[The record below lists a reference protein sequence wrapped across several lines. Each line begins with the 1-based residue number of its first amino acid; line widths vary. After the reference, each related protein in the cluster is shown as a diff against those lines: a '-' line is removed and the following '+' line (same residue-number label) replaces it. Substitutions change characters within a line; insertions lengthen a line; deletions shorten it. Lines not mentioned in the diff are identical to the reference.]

1 MATRSPVPIHNFWGA
16 ADSAGTPWTAGTLPN
31 VAAPLA
37 TLTLQAGDFA
47 YVAADSTFYLCTNPG
62 TIGPFSAATWVPM
75 LSGTASDKFAP
86 KYLVGNTANGDSP
99 VAYTNAGFR
108 YIPDPGDGSGI
119 ALALSYANPADPDFV
134 AEGDIWIRPG
144 VYDLNGSGSPTI
156 PMELAAGIVVRGSGN
171 KTSILARNSGNQSV
185 FSMKSSSELRDLRI
199 NYFGESDPVSAGVG
213 LVVIDGTSQSAP
225 AWLHRVD
232 LQLQLSG
239 DVTTGLRCAVYV
251 ASNAGNSCV
260 VEDCRIF
267 VSGNYTGEDVGG
279 VCGVLSNGGTN
290 SETSLFNVTIASA
303 VSPPGF
309 NCGVVASSTS
319 ATIEASSLRV
329 SSPNTVGVLSQASS
343 SRLLLSDCLI
353 DATVLSPGAVAV
365 LCGARELNINNSRLN
380 NLVGANAPGSIISTA
395 DRGVISGNF
404 IRGDLDT
411 SGGSNH
417 VIALNLIQ
425 SGSTV
430 TTSTTD
436 EVAHNILST

>member
-1 MATRSPVPIHNFWGA
+1 MATRSPVQIHNFWGA
-16 ADSAGTPWTAGTLPN
+16 SYATAAVLPN
-31 VAAPLA
+31 VGAGQTP
-37 TLTLQAGDFA
+37 LTLQAGDFA
-47 YVAADSTFYLCTNPG
+47 YVTGDATFYVCTNPG
-62 TIGPFSAATWVPM
+62 TVGGADATWVPM
-75 LSGTASDKFAP
+75 LSGTASDHFAP
-86 KYLVGNTANGDSP
+86 KYLVGNTQAPYNDSP
-99 VAYTNAGFR
+99 VAYTSAGFR

-119 ALALSYANPADPDFV
+119 ALALSYANPADPAFV

-156 PMELAAGIVVRGSGN
+156 PMEVAGGTVVRGSGN
-171 KTSILARNSGNQSV
+171 KTSILARNIGNQSV

-199 NYFGESDPVSAGVG
+199 NYFGASDPASAGVG
-213 LVVIDGTSQSAP
+213 LVAIDGISQLAP

-232 LQLQLSG
+232 FQLQLSG

-251 ASNAGNSCV
+251 DSNAGNSCV

-290 SETSLFNVTIASA
+290 SETSLFNVTISSA

-309 NCGVVASSTS
+309 NCGVVASSAS

-365 LCGARELNINNSRLN
+365 TCGARELNINNSRLN
-380 NLVGANAPGSIISTA
+380 NVVGANAPGSIISTA

-436 EVAHNILST
+436 EVAHNITYT